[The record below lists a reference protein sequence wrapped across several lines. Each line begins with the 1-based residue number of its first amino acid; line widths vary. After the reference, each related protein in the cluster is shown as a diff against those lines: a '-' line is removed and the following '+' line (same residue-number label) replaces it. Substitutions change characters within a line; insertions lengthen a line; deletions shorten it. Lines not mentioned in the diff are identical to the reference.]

1 MTSNSPEMNKSPLIL
16 AFLSILIV
24 AAACSERKKQ
34 NQTLEN
40 VPTNFL
46 QDKTFLEKY
55 DPELIELRTE
65 DKQARVLVSPNYQG
79 KVFTSTAAG
88 DDGESF
94 GWINYEAFEA
104 PLDKHMNAYGGES
117 RLWLGPEGNTFS
129 LFFGPGKKM
138 AFENWHTPA
147 AIDHEAWEKIEAG
160 PKEVSLAK
168 STTITNYQ
176 GTEFFLKIYRT
187 ITLLE
192 PEGILANTGLTAD
205 VSSINMVGYETIN
218 SIQNTG
224 DFPWTRETGAPCIW
238 VLDMFKPSPE
248 TTIVLPLQPN
258 ETKAGLTTNYF
269 GTIPEERIAITNNH
283 LFLKADGQSRGKV
296 GVSPERALPMAGSYD
311 PLQKVLTITTFDIA
325 SELPYL
331 NQEWNTEADP
341 FKGDAVNAYNDG
353 PLEDG
358 SQMGPFYELESVSP
372 AAFLSP
378 GESMEHFHHVY
389 HFTGEESTL
398 DEIARQLLGIS
409 IAEINE
415 VFNSK

>member
-1 MTSNSPEMNKSPLIL
+1 MTINSPEMNKSPLIL

-24 AAACSERKKQ
+24 TIACSAPKNR
-34 NQTLEN
+34 NQTSED
-40 VPTNFL
+40 VPTHFL

-55 DPELIELRTE
+55 DPQLIELSTE
-65 DKQARVLVSPNYQG
+65 DKQAKVLVSPKYQG

-94 GWINYEAFEA
+94 GWINYEAFEG

-129 LFFGPGKKM
+129 LFFEPGKKM
-138 AFENWHTPA
+138 EFENWHTPA

-160 PKEVSLAK
+160 PRDVSMAR
-168 STTITNYQ
+168 STSITNYQ
-176 GTEFFLKIYRT
+176 GTEFALKIQRT

-192 PEGILANTGLTAD
+192 KEGIIANTGLTAD
-205 VSSINMVGYETIN
+205 VSSIKMVGYETIN

-296 GVSPERALPMAGSYD
+296 GVFPERALSMAGSYD
-311 PLQKVLTITTFDIA
+311 PLHKVLTITTFDIA
-325 SELPYL
+325 PELPYL

-341 FKGDAVNAYNDG
+341 FKGDVVNAYNDG

-389 HFTGEESTL
+389 HFTGNENEL
-398 DEIARQLLGIS
+398 DKITRQLLGIS
-409 IAEINE
+409 IAEING
-415 VFNSK
+415 VFNPK

>member
-1 MTSNSPEMNKSPLIL
+1 MNKSLPVFAL
-16 AFLSILIV
+16 FSILIGIHS
-24 AAACSERKKQ
+24 CSERQKE
-34 NQTLEN
+34 NQSSQE
-40 VPTNFL
+40 VPATYF
-46 QDKTFLEKY
+46 QDKKFLKKY
-55 DPELIELRTE
+55 DPQLIELSTE
-65 DKQARVLVSPNYQG
+65 DKQAKVLVSPKYQG

-88 DDGESF
+88 DDGDSF
-94 GWINYEAFEA
+94 GWINYEAFEG
-104 PLDKHMNAYGGES
+104 PLDTHMNAYGGES

-129 LFFGPGKKM
+129 LFFEPGKKM
-138 AFENWHTPA
+138 EFENWHTPA

-160 PKEVSLAK
+160 PRDVSMVK
-168 STTITNYQ
+168 STSMTNYQ
-176 GTEFFLKIYRT
+176 GTEFALKLQRT
-187 ITLLE
+187 VTLLE
-192 PEGILANTGLTAD
+192 KEGILANTGLTAD

-218 SIQNTG
+218 TIQNTS
-224 DFPWTRETGAPCIW
+224 DFQWTQETGAPCIW

-258 ETKAGLTTNYF
+258 QTNEGLTTNYF
-269 GTIPEERIAITNNH
+269 GVIPQERIATTDNY

-311 PLQKVLTITTFDIA
+311 PLQKVLTVTTFDIA

-331 NQEWNTEADP
+331 NQEWNTVADP

-353 PLEDG
+353 PLADG

-378 GESMEHFHHVY
+378 GESMDHFHRVY

-398 DEIARQLLGIS
+398 DKIARQLLGIS
-409 IAEINE
+409 IAEISG
-415 VFNSK
+415 VFSPE

>member
-1 MTSNSPEMNKSPLIL
+1 MNKSLL
-16 AFLSILIV
+16 AFAFISILIGIHS
-24 AAACSERKKQ
+24 CSERQKE
-34 NQTLEN
+34 NQRSQEG
-40 VPTNFL
+40 PTHFL
-46 QDKTFLEKY
+46 QDKTFLKKY
-55 DPELIELRTE
+55 DPQLIELSTA
-65 DKQARVLVSPNYQG
+65 DKQAKVLVSPKYQG
-79 KVFTSTAAG
+79 KVFTSTAEG
-88 DDGESF
+88 DKGESF

-104 PLDKHMNAYGGES
+104 PLDKHMNAYGGEN
-117 RLWLGPEGNTFS
+117 RLWLGPEGNVFS
-129 LFFGPGKKM
+129 LFFEPGKKM
-138 AFENWHTPA
+138 EFENWHTPA

-160 PKEVSLAK
+160 PREVSMAK
-168 STTITNYQ
+168 STLITNYQ
-176 GTEFFLKIYRT
+176 GTEFALKIQRT

-192 PEGILANTGLTAD
+192 KEGILANTGLTAD
-205 VSSINMVGYETIN
+205 VSSINMVGYETTN
-218 SIQNTG
+218 SVQNTG
-224 DFPWTRETGAPCIW
+224 DFPWSRETGAPCIW
-238 VLDMFKPSPE
+238 VLDMFKPSAE

-258 ETKAGLTTNYF
+258 QTNEGLTTNYF
-269 GTIPEERIAITNNH
+269 GTIPEERMAITNNH

-311 PLQKVLTITTFDIA
+311 PLHKVLTITTFNIA

-389 HFTGEESTL
+389 HFTGNESTL

-409 IAEINE
+409 IAEING
-415 VFNSK
+415 VFNPK

>member
-1 MTSNSPEMNKSPLIL
+1 MTSNPPKMNKSSLIL

-34 NQTLEN
+34 NQTSED
-40 VPTNFL
+40 VSTNFL

-55 DPELIELRTE
+55 DPQLVELSTE
-65 DKQARVLVSPNYQG
+65 DNQAKVLVSPNYQG

-88 DDGESF
+88 DHGESF
-94 GWINYEAFEA
+94 GWINYEAFEG
-104 PLDKHMNAYGGES
+104 PLDRHMNAYGGES

-138 AFENWHTPA
+138 EFENWHTPA

-168 STTITNYQ
+168 STSITNYQ
-176 GTEFFLKIYRT
+176 GTEFSLKIYRT

-192 PEGILANTGLTAD
+192 KEGILANTGLTAD
-205 VSSINMVGYETIN
+205 FSSIKMVGYETIN

-224 DFPWTRETGAPCIW
+224 DFPCTRETGAPCIW

-258 ETKAGLTTNYF
+258 ETKAGLTANYF

-311 PLQKVLTITTFDIA
+311 PLHKVLTITTFDIS

-353 PLEDG
+353 PLADG

-378 GESMEHFHHVY
+378 GESMAHFHRVY
-389 HFTGEESTL
+389 HFTGNESTL
-398 DEIARQLLGIS
+398 DTITRQLLGIS
-409 IAEINE
+409 IAEINA
-415 VFNSK
+415 VFNPK

>member
-1 MTSNSPEMNKSPLIL
+1 MNKSRLIL
-16 AFLSILIV
+16 AFLSILIFTNS
-24 AAACSERKKQ
+24 CSEGKKS
-34 NQTLEN
+34 NQTSEDG
-40 VPTNFL
+40 PTNFL

-55 DPELIELRTE
+55 DPQLIELSTG
-65 DKQARVLVSPNYQG
+65 DKQARVLVSPKYQG

-88 DDGESF
+88 DQGESF
-94 GWINYEAFEA
+94 GWINYEAFEG
-104 PLDKHMNAYGGES
+104 PLDQHMNAYGGES
-117 RLWLGPEGNTFS
+117 RLWLGPEGNRFS
-129 LFFGPGKKM
+129 LFFNPGEKM
-138 AFENWHTPA
+138 EFDHWHTPA
-147 AIDHEAWEKIEAG
+147 AIDHEPWEKIEAG
-160 PKEVSLAK
+160 PKEVSMAK
-168 STTITNYQ
+168 STSITNYQ
-176 GTEFFLKIYRT
+176 GTEFALKIQRT

-192 PEGILANTGLTAD
+192 EEGILDNTGLTAD
-205 VSSINMVGYETIN
+205 VSSIKMVGYETIN

-224 DFPWTRETGAPCIW
+224 DFKWTQETGAPCIW

-269 GTIPEERIAITNNH
+269 GIIPKERIAITNNY

-296 GVSPERALPMAGSYD
+296 GVSPERALPMAASYD
-311 PLQKVLTITTFDIA
+311 PLQKVLTVTTFDIA

-331 NQEWNTEADP
+331 NQEWNTTADP

-353 PLEDG
+353 PLADG

-372 AAFLSP
+372 GAFLSP
-378 GESMEHFHHVY
+378 GESMAHFHHVY
-389 HFTGEESTL
+389 HFTGNESAL

-415 VFNSK
+415 VFNPK

>member
-1 MTSNSPEMNKSPLIL
+1 MNKFLL
-16 AFLSILIV
+16 AFAFISIFIGIHS
-24 AAACSERKKQ
+24 CSERQKE
-34 NQTLEN
+34 NQIPPE
-40 VPTNFL
+40 VPTNYL

-55 DPELIELRTE
+55 DPQLIELSTE
-65 DKQARVLVSPNYQG
+65 DKQAKVLVSPKYQG
-79 KVFTSTAAG
+79 KVFTSTATG
-88 DDGESF
+88 DQGESF
-94 GWINYEAFEA
+94 GWINHEAFEG
-104 PLDKHMNAYGGES
+104 PLDEHMNAYGGES

-129 LFFGPGKKM
+129 LFFEPGEKM
-138 AFENWHTPA
+138 EFENWHTPA
-147 AIDHEAWEKIEAG
+147 AIDHEAWEKIEASSR
-160 PKEVSLAK
+160 KVSMTK
-168 STTITNYQ
+168 STSITNYQ
-176 GTEFFLKIYRT
+176 GTEFSLKIQRI

-192 PEGILANTGLTAD
+192 EEGILANTELTAD
-205 VSSINMVGYETIN
+205 VSSIKMVGYETIN

-269 GTIPEERIAITNNH
+269 GTIPEERITITNNH

-311 PLQKVLTITTFDIA
+311 PLHKVLTITTFNIA

-353 PLEDG
+353 PLADG

-378 GESMEHFHHVY
+378 RESMAHFHHVY
-389 HFTGEESTL
+389 HFTGEEGTL

-415 VFNSK
+415 VFNPK

>member
-1 MTSNSPEMNKSPLIL
+1 MNKSLL
-16 AFLSILIV
+16 AFFLISILIG
-24 AAACSERKKQ
+24 ANSCSERQKE
-34 NQTLEN
+34 NQISPE
-40 VPTNFL
+40 VPTNYL

-55 DPELIELRTE
+55 DPQLIELSTG
-65 DKQARVLVSPNYQG
+65 DKQAKVLVSPKYQG
-79 KVFTSTAAG
+79 KVFTSTAEG
-88 DDGESF
+88 DKGESF

-104 PLDKHMNAYGGES
+104 PLDKHMNAYGGEN
-117 RLWLGPEGNTFS
+117 RLWLGPEGNVFS
-129 LFFGPGKKM
+129 LFFEPGKKM
-138 AFENWHTPA
+138 EFENWHTPA
-147 AIDHEAWEKIEAG
+147 AIDHEAWEKIESG
-160 PKEVSLAK
+160 PREVSMAK
-168 STTITNYQ
+168 STLITNYQ
-176 GTEFFLKIYRT
+176 GTEFALKIQRT

-192 PEGILANTGLTAD
+192 KEGILANTGLTAD
-205 VSSINMVGYETIN
+205 VSSINMVGYETTN
-218 SIQNTG
+218 SVQNTG
-224 DFPWTRETGAPCIW
+224 DFPWSRETGAPCIW
-238 VLDMFKPSPE
+238 VLDMFKPSAE

-258 ETKAGLTTNYF
+258 QTNEGLTTNYF
-269 GTIPEERIAITNNH
+269 GTIPEERMAITNNH

-311 PLQKVLTITTFDIA
+311 PLHQVLTVTSFDIA

-353 PLEDG
+353 PLADG

-378 GESMEHFHHVY
+378 GDSTAHFHHVY
-389 HFTGEESTL
+389 HFTGEEGTL

-415 VFNSK
+415 VFNPK

>member
-1 MTSNSPEMNKSPLIL
+1 MNNSRLIL
-16 AFLSILIV
+16 AFLSILILTN
-24 AAACSERKKQ
+24 ACSARKKSNQ
-34 NQTLEN
+34 NSEDR
-40 VPTNFL
+40 PTNFF

-55 DPELIELRTE
+55 DPQLIELSTE
-65 DKQARVLVSPNYQG
+65 DQQAKVLVSPKYQG

-94 GWINYEAFEA
+94 GWINYEAFDG

-129 LFFGPGKKM
+129 LFFEPGKKM
-138 AFENWHTPA
+138 EFENWHTPA

-160 PKEVSLAK
+160 PRDVSMVK
-168 STTITNYQ
+168 STSITNYQ
-176 GTEFFLKIYRT
+176 GTEFALMIQRT
-187 ITLLE
+187 VTLLE
-192 PEGILANTGLTAD
+192 KEGILANTGLTAD
-205 VSSINMVGYETIN
+205 ISSIRMVGYETIN

-224 DFPWTRETGAPCIW
+224 DFPWTCKTGAPCIW

-248 TTIVLPLQPN
+248 TTIVLPLQASETN
-258 ETKAGLTTNYF
+258 EGLTTNYF
-269 GTIPEERIAITNNH
+269 GTIPQERIAITDNY

-296 GVSPERALPMAGSYD
+296 GVSPDRALPMAASYD
-311 PLQKVLTITTFDIA
+311 PLQKVLTISTFDIK

-331 NQEWNTEADP
+331 NQEWNTETDP

-353 PLEDG
+353 PLGDG

-378 GESMEHFHHVY
+378 GESMAHFHHVY
-389 HFTGEESTL
+389 HFTGDESTL
-398 DEIARQLLGIS
+398 GKIARQLLGIS

-415 VFNSK
+415 VFNPQ

>member
-1 MTSNSPEMNKSPLIL
+1 MNKSLL
-16 AFLSILIV
+16 VCALTSILIGIHS
-24 AAACSERKKQ
+24 CSERQKE
-34 NQTLEN
+34 NQSSQE
-40 VPTNFL
+40 VPTNYL
-46 QDKTFLEKY
+46 QDKTFLKKY
-55 DPELIELRTE
+55 DPELIELSNE
-65 DKQARVLVSPNYQG
+65 DNRAKVLVSPKYQG

-104 PLDKHMNAYGGES
+104 PLDQHMNAYGGES

-129 LFFGPGKKM
+129 LFFEPGKKM
-138 AFENWHTPA
+138 EFENWHTPA
-147 AIDHEAWEKIEAG
+147 AIDYEAWEKIEADSR
-160 PKEVSLAK
+160 EVSLAK

-176 GTEFFLKIYRT
+176 GTEFALKIQRT
-187 ITLLE
+187 VTLLE
-192 PEGILANTGLTAD
+192 PEGILDNIGLTAD
-205 VSSINMVGYETIN
+205 VSSIKMVGYETLN

-248 TTIVLPLQPN
+248 TTIVLPLKPN
-258 ETKAGLTTNYF
+258 KTKEGLTTNYF
-269 GTIPEERIAITNNH
+269 GIIPEERIAITNNY
-283 LFLKADGQSRGKV
+283 LFLKADGQNRGKV
-296 GVSPERALPMAGSYD
+296 GVSPERALPMAASYD
-311 PLQKVLTITTFDIA
+311 PLHQVLTITTFDIR
-325 SELPYL
+325 SESPYL

-372 AAFLSP
+372 GAFLSP
-378 GESMEHFHHVY
+378 GQIMEHFHHVY

-409 IAEINE
+409 MAEING
-415 VFNSK
+415 VFNPK